1 MLYVFV
7 IKDIRQ
13 QKGISLFQLSKKADI
28 SLAYLNELE
37 LNKKNNPSLTTLY
50 KIAKALD
57 VNVKELFYTNYDIN
71 YLKNELDKQINI
83 FGLQSTQVAQIS
95 KVIDL
100 ISSFE
105 LRENRNKIKNL
116 TYKTPDYY

>member
-13 QKGISLFQLSKKADI
+13 QKGISLFQLSEKANV
-28 SLAYLNELE
+28 SVAYLNELE

-57 VNVKELFYTNYDIN
+57 VNVKDLFYTNSDIN

-83 FGLQSTQVAQIS
+83 FGLQSAQVAQIS

-100 ISSFE
+100 ISAFE
-105 LRENRNKIKNL
+105 LKENRNKTKKI
-116 TYKTPDYY
+116 DI